1 MSKNDKCICSIL
13 ITLYRVIY
21 VYKVGIYPCYTVH
34 GFFYIPVCDIAVK
47 IYAFSTCICTFR
59 YRLRCLQ
66 VTLYFRM
73 MWFIEHFIGVSLI
86 QASAVFLS
94 SLKNLPACFRMVQWT
109 VRRWIVPLWIVITLY
124 LGRGSVALCV
134 WVSKIN
140 KFLQSQSVCEY

>member
-34 GFFYIPVCDIAVK
+34 GVFYIPVCDIAVR

-73 MWFIEHFIGVSLI
+73 MWFIEHFIGVNLLYFCPLLSIEFACLI
-86 QASAVFLS
+86 
-94 SLKNLPACFRMVQWT
+94 
-109 VRRWIVPLWIVITLY
+109 
-124 LGRGSVALCV
+124 
-134 WVSKIN
+134 VSEWYSG
-140 KFLQSQSVCEY
+140 L